1 MSDLQPHVEV
11 WEERDRLH
19 IHLLQGDRTVAEWWD
34 EDAREMFEDGF
45 FKRGKELEASVIEYA
60 KSVGLLGRHG
70 AKGTLGEHVPDPSPA
85 QAKVYNL
92 DVSSP
97 EHVPAVLRLTADKYR
112 EDAAGLDSAHQDKSA
127 GRPWRKIARML
138 DSVADRIAKAI

>member
-1 MSDLQPHVEV
+1 MSAPHVEV

-19 IHLLQGDRTVAEWWD
+19 IHLLKGERTVAEWWD

-60 KSVGLLGRHG
+60 TSIGLLGD
-70 AKGTLGEHVPDPSPA
+70 KGPGRTEISSAEASKLRAFD
-85 QAKVYNL
+85 L

-97 EHVPAVLRLTADKYR
+97 ELVPLVLRATADKYR
-112 EDAAGLDSAHQDKSA
+112 EDAGELDSAHQDKTA
-127 GRPWRKIARML
+127 GKPWRKIARML
-138 DSVADRIAKAI
+138 DSTADRIAKVL